1 MYHTAYLDLK
11 GKSKK
16 GNEKTPPPLLPPTI
30 YGCNRAQLGYVKG
43 TVDVISIV
51 ESDLQQY
58 PLDIYRRNIEK

>member
-1 MYHTAYLDLK
+1 MYHTTYLDLNMYHTAYLDLK

-43 TVDVISIV
+43 TV
-51 ESDLQQY
+51 
-58 PLDIYRRNIEK
+58 